1 MGVGVYL
8 SGAIQLVELND
19 KPTPWASECTGQGRV
34 DPKRY
39 VLSGVCGGHGG
50 VPWSPMTP

>member
-19 KPTPWASECTGQGRV
+19 KPTLWASECTGQGRV